1 MKKLLT
7 AMFGFAL
14 ICFSAEAVERKIG
27 FTASFSDFE
36 STGTE
41 TLKSSSNY
49 KTSTEVES
57 QLSYHQYFSKLV
69 MTQVEKFLGI
79 DIIPGD
85 ADLGSKSKT
94 KTDTDTDDASDT
106 SGTNTASANVDSHNT
121 IYLKIPVKAAFI
133 KLGYVEAD
141 VITTENLATG
151 TTYGNVTV
159 NGTQVAVGF
168 DKDVPNGAFVRLE
181 ASYTDYEDFSIT
193 GSADTDSVT
202 NKVDADIDST
212 ALRISIGK
220 AF

>member
-1 MKKLLT
+1 MKKLVT
-7 AMFGFAL
+7 AIFGFAL
-14 ICFSAEAVERKIG
+14 LCFSAEAVERKIG

-41 TLKSSSNY
+41 TLKSSSN
-49 KTSTEVES
+49 KTSTEVEES
-57 QLSYHQYFSKLV
+57 VIVPSIFFEIGNDAGLA
-69 MTQVEKFLGI
+69 LGI
-79 DIIPGD
+79 DFIPGD

-121 IYLKIPVKAAFI
+121 IYLKIPVKQAFI

-159 NGTQVAVGF
+159 NGTQVAIGF
-168 DKDVPNGAFVRLE
+168 DRDVPNGAFVRLE

-193 GSADTDSVT
+193 GSADSDSVT

>member
-41 TLKSSSNY
+41 TLKSSSN
-49 KTSTEVES
+49 KTSTEVEES
-57 QLSYHQYFSKLV
+57 VIVPSIFFEIGNDAGLA
-69 MTQVEKFLGI
+69 LGI